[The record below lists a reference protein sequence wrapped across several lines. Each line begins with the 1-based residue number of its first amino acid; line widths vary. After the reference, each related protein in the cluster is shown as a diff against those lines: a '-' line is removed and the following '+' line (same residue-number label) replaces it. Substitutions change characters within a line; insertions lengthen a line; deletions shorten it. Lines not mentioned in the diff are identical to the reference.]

1 MSDKSYIML
10 RIRQIAL
17 FFILITTF
25 ASCAKRGFISGGD
38 QDTLPPVMLRSNPEN
53 HSINF
58 NEKVIKI
65 QFDEYIKLKN
75 ITQQLIVSPPMENA
89 PDISPMGSAK
99 KELTIKIIDTLKPN
113 TTYSFNFGESITDNN
128 EGNALKQFKYIFSTG
143 SYIDSLKVN
152 GSIREAFKK
161 TPPNFVNVM
170 LYDAKNFK
178 DSTVY
183 KEKPLYVTNTLDSLT
198 SFSIENIKEGSYY
211 IIALK
216 DKNNNFKFD
225 PDQDQIAFLKDP
237 ITIPTEETFQLN
249 LFKSQEK
256 LKVNRP
262 SQVSENKWYLPYSGN
277 IDQIDLKIKSQNNDI
292 AHAITKL
299 AGKDSLQVWFPKMEV
314 DSLLVQLKKGD
325 YKEQFSVRPRKM
337 KAIDTLSVSPV
348 QSGTLDFRD
357 VFKLK
362 TSTPITKIDST
373 KIFITDKDTVA
384 VPFKIVQ
391 QAFLQEISLE
401 FEKKEQ
407 DKYNIQLLPAA
418 ITDFFG
424 KSNDTLK
431 YKIETKQHTD
441 YGNLVVNLK
450 GAKRFPIIV
459 EVLNAQE
466 EVVAS
471 LSTTAETQLR
481 FDVLPPKKYLLRAIY
496 DDNANGKWDTGY
508 FFDRKQPEEVI
519 YYPDEIDVR
528 ANWDIDQVFS
538 LSK

>member
-1 MSDKSYIML
+1 LSDKSYIML

-75 ITQQLIVSPPMENA
+75 ITQQLIISPPMETA
-89 PDISPMGSAK
+89 PDISPMGSPK

-143 SYIDSLKVN
+143 SYIDSLKVHGN
-152 GSIREAFKK
+152 IRDAFKK
-161 TPPNFVNVM
+161 KPSNFVNVM
-170 LYDAKNFK
+170 LYDATNFK

-183 KEKPLYVTNTLDSLT
+183 KQKPLYVTNTLDSLT

-211 IIALK
+211 VIALK

-237 ITIPTEETFQLN
+237 ITIPTEETFELN
-249 LFKSQEK
+249 LFKSKEK

-262 SQVSENKWYLPYSGN
+262 SQISENKWYLPYSGD
-277 IDQIDLKIKSQNNDI
+277 IDDIDLKIKNNNKDI

-314 DSLLVQLKKGD
+314 DSLLVQLKKAD
-325 YKEQFSVRPRKM
+325 YEEKFTIRPRKI
-337 KAIDTLSVSPV
+337 KTVDTLSVSPA
-348 QSGTLDFRD
+348 QGGTLDFRD

-362 TSTPITKIDST
+362 TSTPFTKIDST
-373 KIFITDKDTVA
+373 KIFITNKDTVA

-407 DKYNIQLLPAA
+407 DKYNIQLLPEA

-424 KSNDTLK
+424 KSNDTLNFK
-431 YKIETKQHTD
+431 VETKQYTD
-441 YGNLVVNLK
+441 YGNLVVNLT

-459 EVLNAQE
+459 EVLNSQE

-471 LSTTAETQLR
+471 LTTTAATQLR
-481 FDVLPPKKYLLRAIY
+481 FDLLPPKKYLLRAIY

-508 FFDRKQPEEVI
+508 FFDRLQPEEII
-519 YYPDEIDVR
+519 YFPDEIDVR